1 MSVFRLVKYSSIIFF
16 LNKHRGKLF
25 RSIAVLLF
33 ALVTSLLYEDV
44 RVFLAEQHPD
54 TLIYALVAKI
64 TIVYGSL
71 AFVLWQF
78 RPERQGKGTA
88 RAAKAARAK
97 DADSKAE
104 SSDTPD
110 ERLQALTDVET
121 HERLRSRYDRVL
133 AGEKSYAESRSSTKS
148 SRS

>member
-78 RPERQGKGTA
+78 RPEQRGKGTA
-88 RAAKAARAK
+88 RAAKAAQTKETHSRLEP
-97 DADSKAE
+97 SE
-104 SSDTPD
+104 TPD
-110 ERLQALTDVET
+110 DRLQALADVDA
-121 HERLRSRYDRVL
+121 HDRLRSRYDRVL
-133 AGEKSYAESRSSTKS
+133 AGESSYAESRSSTKS